1 MAKLKKIIMAIGSTS
16 PHRGGAEHQCIMLS
30 EELLKRGYQVAI
42 VCFCNDGEEF
52 IDKRIKVY
60 NAGMRKDGNLLKRA
74 KKIFDAISDF
84 SPDIIHTWVPEIM
97 ALFATLAGKL
107 YNIPVM
113 TSRRSTYKPIK
124 DGGLPRDY
132 INIIAELLSKKVV
145 SNTRVLK
152 SNSWFYYKIF
162 SLAKGIVIPNG
173 LALNTTLND
182 AEILKIRQQKGFNIL
197 YVGRFI
203 STKRIDLLIQAFC
216 KLRDDGINASL
227 YLYGGTQAEIPNFS
241 SIKDCY
247 EKYATYIH
255 PMGRITNWRAI
266 APAFDMFVQPSVLE
280 GMSNALLEAFSVN
293 LPVVAT
299 DIPANSSI
307 CENNVSALLATPNDE
322 IELYNCMKRLIS
334 DNMLQKTLIENA
346 KKISNKYSIDNM
358 TNSYLTI
365 YKSLLK

>member
-1 MAKLKKIIMAIGSTS
+1 MAKLKKIMMAIGSTS
-16 PHRGGAEHQCIMLS
+16 PHRGGAENQCIMLS
-30 EELLKRGYQVAI
+30 EELLRRGYQVAI
-42 VCFCNDGEEF
+42 VCFIHDGEGF
-52 IDKRIKVY
+52 LDKRIKVY
-60 NAGMRKDGNLLKRA
+60 NAGMRKNGNLLKRA
-74 KKIFDAISDF
+74 KNIYHAIKDF
-84 SPDIIHTWVPEIM
+84 SPDVIHTWVPEIM
-97 ALFATLAGKL
+97 ALFATFAGRR

-113 TSRRSTYKPIK
+113 TSRRSTYKPIRM
-124 DGGLPRDY
+124 GGILRDY
-132 INIIAELLSKKVV
+132 INIFAELLSQKVV
-145 SNTRVLK
+145 SNTKVFK
-152 SNSWFYYKIF
+152 SNGWLYHKVFTITR
-162 SLAKGIVIPNG
+162 GIVIPNG
-173 LALNTTLND
+173 LDLNITTNHNEISKIKQKND
-182 AEILKIRQQKGFNIL
+182 FKIV

-203 STKRIDLLIQAFC
+203 ETKRIDLLIRAFC

-227 YLYGGTQAEIPNFS
+227 YLYGGTQSDIPNFAS
-241 SIKDCY
+241 VKECY
-247 EKYATYIH
+247 DKHSAYIF
-255 PMGRITNWRAI
+255 PMGRIANWRAI

-299 DIPANSSI
+299 DIPANTAI

-346 KKISNKYSIDNM
+346 KKILNKYSIDNM